1 MRTRSEARR
10 TRILEVAGAVFR
22 EQGYEQ
28 ASMNDIAERVGGS
41 KATLY
46 SYFPSKSA
54 LFVAVM
60 TASAGAVFE
69 PVFTSLSADLPMV
82 AVLEHFGRHYLEAVC
97 ADTTMRTYRMAVAEA
112 QSSDVGRLLYEN
124 GPLRGWTEVAD
135 FIRGHQAAGRLRAD
149 ADAML
154 AAWQLR
160 GLLEAGLW
168 EPQLLAVQPDAQPL
182 LAEQLHEHVRAAVQ
196 AWLAWH
202 AAPTACA

>member
-10 TRILEVAGAVFR
+10 QRILEEAGAVFR
-22 EQGYEQ
+22 EMGYEQ

-60 TASAGAVFE
+60 SSSSAAAFE
-69 PVFTSLSADLPMV
+69 PVFTTLSSELPMV
-82 AVLEHFGRHYLEAVC
+82 ATIETFGRHYLEAVC
-97 ADTTMRTYRMAVAEA
+97 ADATLRTYRMAVAEA
-112 QSSDVGRLLYEN
+112 AGSDIGRLLYEN

-135 FIRGHQAAGRLRAD
+135 FIRVHQAAGRLRAD
-149 ADAML
+149 ADAMQ
-154 AAWQLR
+154 AAWRLR
-160 GLLEAGLW
+160 GLLEAGVW
-168 EPQLLAVQPDAQPL
+168 EPQLLAIRPGAPAPQADDLQAHV
-182 LAEQLHEHVRAAVQ
+182 HEAVQ

-202 AAPTACA
+202 GALAFSP